1 MLGRCLLNN
10 MNDVDEVYNIFK
22 IKDVR
27 KLSPEVVENSLIN
40 SNLADL
46 LLINY
51 LRAEMLWGRKEGLCT
66 SKSSVLCVNFLS
78 QFKGENK
85 KIANSAFSLFSRKL
99 HLKRRLISVNES
111 GGLTETKGFHVK

>member
-85 KIANSAFSLFSRKL
+85 KIANSTLVFLVA
-99 HLKRRLISVNES
+99 NYMWNA
-111 GGLTETKGFHVK
+111 G